1 VRQSALNED
10 RRILVLTL
18 SFGSG
23 HVRAAHS
30 IAQELVRQVPEAQ
43 VRIVDALEGCRLFFR
58 AGYVWPYWAM
68 IRFAPSLWAR
78 FFAARTRRRSE
89 QTAPSWAFRW
99 GCPKVFEVIRHFQ
112 PRTIIAAEVAACEL
126 AVIARK
132 LGLTKARIIN
142 VITDYEAE
150 PVWVK
155 PEINDYFVPDRAV
168 GAQLHAWGAPAE
180 SIHICGI
187 PVAANF
193 HARANVQETRARYG
207 ISDNSPV
214 VLLMGGGMGPTRMDR
229 VAGRLLTS
237 RMPMHIVAIVGHD
250 ARMQKRLAQLRPV
263 ELITLTVLG
272 WTDDVAALMQ
282 AATVLVTK
290 PGGLTT
296 AEATACHLPLVLF
309 DAIPGPEL
317 SNVQRFAEAGACL
330 STKGP
335 DETVAGVLYVLNDER
350 ARYAMSLKAREVAHT
365 DAARMI
371 ASRALTISEQTNIS
385 ARGRFAS
392 A

>member
-1 VRQSALNED
+1 MRPSALNEN

-23 HVRAAHS
+23 HVRAAHAV
-30 IAQELVRQVPEAQ
+30 AQELLRQAPEAD
-43 VRIVDALEGCRLFFR
+43 VRIVDALEDCRRLFR

-78 FFAARTRRRSE
+78 LFAARTRRMSA

-99 GCPKVFEVIRHFQ
+99 GCPKVFEVIAQFK
-112 PRTIIAAEVAACEL
+112 PRTIIATEVAACEM
-126 AVIARK
+126 AVIAK
-132 LGLTKARIIN
+132 KCGLSQARIIN

-155 PEINDYFVPDRAV
+155 PEVDDYFVPDRAV
-168 GAQLHAWGAPAE
+168 GAQLHAWGAAAE

-187 PVAANF
+187 PIASSF
-193 HARANVQETRARYG
+193 HARANAQQTRARYG
-207 ISDNSPV
+207 FSDDSPL

-229 VAGRLLTS
+229 VAAQLSTS
-237 RMPMHIVAIVGHD
+237 GMPMHIVALPGHD
-250 ARMQKRLAQLRPV
+250 TRMRQRLSRLRLAGSV
-263 ELITLTVLG
+263 TLTVLD
-272 WTDDVAALMQ
+272 WTDDVAALMH
-282 AATVLVTK
+282 AATVLATK

-296 AEATACHLPLVLF
+296 AEAAACHLPLVLF

-317 SNVQRFAEAGACL
+317 RNVQRFAEAGACVP
-330 STKGP
+330 TKGP
-335 DETVAGVLYVLNDER
+335 EDTAAGVMYVLNDQR
-350 ARYAMSLKAREVAHT
+350 VQYAMSLKAREVAHS
-365 DAARMI
+365 DAANMI
-371 ASRALTISEQTNIS
+371 ANRALAIS
-385 ARGRFAS
+385 APAGISAKRGIAS